1 LKHLTNSKDKNK
13 MFCRRMS
20 SISLRLGL
28 NKIQNCGQFR
38 GTHFYAIK
46 LTNKKLIRVSGV
58 DSFIYIQSLITNDLR
73 HLLDGEEVPQRSCV
87 YAFMLSALGKVLCD
101 LFIYKT
107 KLLSEGELILEVIRD
122 SFYFIIN

>member
-1 LKHLTNSKDKNK
+1 
-13 MFCRRMS
+13 MS
-20 SISLRLGL
+20 SISLRLRL
-28 NKIQNCGQFR
+28 NKIPNCGQFR

-58 DSFIYIQSLITNDLR
+58 DSFIYLQSLITNDLR

-101 LFIYKT
+101 LFIYRAK
-107 KLLSEGELILEVIRD
+107 GELILEVITH
-122 SFYFIIN
+122 SFYFII

>member
-1 LKHLTNSKDKNK
+1 

-20 SISLRLGL
+20 SNLLRLRL

-58 DSFIYIQSLITNDLR
+58 DSFIYLQSLITNDLR
-73 HLLDGEEVPQRSCV
+73 HLLEGEEVPQRSCV

-101 LFIYKT
+101 LFIYRA
-107 KLLSEGELILEVIRD
+107 KLLSEGELILEVITD
-122 SFYFIIN
+122 SFYN